1 MERTLAASRPA
12 IDAVRVLPLVV
23 IAAGVIALGTAFIA
37 QYWGG
42 LQPCVL
48 CVYQR
53 WPYGIA
59 IVLGLAALAT
69 GGAARGWLLALAG
82 LTFAVGGAIAGFHVG
97 VEQGWWEGTSQC
109 GATGK
114 ADSIEAL
121 RAQIMAAP
129 LVRCTDI
136 AWSFAGISM
145 AGFNLIAS
153 AILAIVTLSGARR
166 QLRV

>member
-1 MERTLAASRPA
+1 MERTLSLPP
-12 IDAVRVLPLVV
+12 DAPRHLPLLV
-23 IAAGVIALGTAFIA
+23 IAAGVIALGTAFAA

-59 IVLGLAALAT
+59 IALGLVALLVN
-69 GGAARGWLLALAG
+69 GPLRGWLLGLAG
-82 LTFAVGGAIAGFHVG
+82 LVFLAGGGIALFHVG

-109 GATGK
+109 GSTLK
-114 ADSIEAL
+114 AGSIEAL

-129 LVRCTDI
+129 VVRCTDI
-136 AWSFAGISM
+136 AWSLGGISM
-145 AGFNLIAS
+145 AGFNAIIS
-153 AILAIVTLSGARR
+153 AILAIVTLIGARR
-166 QLRV
+166 LIRAA

>member
-1 MERTLAASRPA
+1 MERTLSLPA
-12 IDAVRVLPLVV
+12 EVSHRLPLLVV
-23 IAAGVIALGTAFIA
+23 AAGVIALGTAFTA

-59 IVLGLAALAT
+59 IALGLAALAT
-69 GGAARGWLLALAG
+69 GGRTRGWLLALAG
-82 LTFAVGGAIAGFHVG
+82 LTFLAGGGIAVFHVG
-97 VEQGWWEGTSQC
+97 VEQGWWEGTAQC

-145 AGFNLIAS
+145 AGFNVIAS
-153 AILAIVTLSGARR
+153 AILAAVTLAGARR
-166 QLRV
+166 LIRDDA

>member
-1 MERTLAASRPA
+1 MERLLS
-12 IDAVRVLPLVV
+12 LPLDQPSRLPQLVV
-23 IAAGVIALGTAFIA
+23 AAGVIALGTAFTA

-59 IVLGLAALAT
+59 IALGLAALAV
-69 GGAARGWLLALAG
+69 GGRPRGWLLALAG
-82 LTFAVGGAIAGFHVG
+82 LTFLAGGGIAVFHVG
-97 VEQGWWEGTSQC
+97 VEQGWWQGTTQC
-109 GATGK
+109 GATFTAG
-114 ADSIEAL
+114 SIEAL

-145 AGFNLIAS
+145 AGFNAIAS
-153 AILAIVTLSGARR
+153 AILAVVTLAGARR
-166 QLRV
+166 RISDAR

>member
-1 MERTLAASRPA
+1 MERTLSLPVESSPR
-12 IDAVRVLPLVV
+12 LPLLVV
-23 IAAGVIALGTAFIA
+23 ASGVIALGTAFTA

-59 IVLGLAALAT
+59 IALGLAALVVQ
-69 GGAARGWLLALAG
+69 GRARGWLLTLAG
-82 LTFAVGGAIAGFHVG
+82 LTFLAGGGIAIFHVG
-97 VEQGWWEGTSQC
+97 VEQGWWEGTTQC
-109 GATGK
+109 GSSFK
-114 ADSIEAL
+114 ADSLEAL

-145 AGFNLIAS
+145 AGFNVIAS
-153 AILAIVTLSGARR
+153 AILALVTLAGARR
-166 QLRV
+166 LIRDAS

>member
-1 MERTLAASRPA
+1 MERTLSLPSEAADRLPLLVVAAS
-12 IDAVRVLPLVV
+12 
-23 IAAGVIALGTAFIA
+23 VIALGTAFTA

-59 IVLGLAALAT
+59 IALGLAALAAS
-69 GGAARGWLLALAG
+69 GRARGGLLALAG
-82 LTFAVGGAIAGFHVG
+82 LSFLAGGGIAIFHVG
-97 VEQGWWEGTSQC
+97 VEQGWWQGTAQC
-109 GATGK
+109 GSSFSAN
-114 ADSIEAL
+114 SIEAL

-145 AGFNLIAS
+145 AGFNVIAS
-153 AILAIVTLSGARR
+153 AILAVVTLAGARR
-166 QLRV
+166 LIGGAR